1 MFLVSHNQIHYS
13 KDSDWGEIIH
23 YQLKE
28 AATLTGPEPAWE
40 GQVYTCQ
47 EVLSSGRWMS
57 EIDLGTLSMIKGPK
71 FAQQFKFDHTLLYML
86 LYITLALIMEVENC
100 DDFLMCVFI
109 FVNEEIQM

>member
-71 FAQQFKFDHTLLYML
+71 FA
-86 LYITLALIMEVENC
+86 
-100 DDFLMCVFI
+100 
-109 FVNEEIQM
+109 